1 MAQGWKHQFDIAF
14 LGQYTK
20 DTIITKSGTRI
31 VDGGAYFYG
40 SAAAAAL
47 GLKIAAITRL
57 AASDFSSF
65 RFLLEHGVTV
75 KAIPTEKSTCLQLLY
90 PSDNPDERVLS
101 VTSVAEPF
109 EPADI
114 VSITA
119 PVWSIGASIRGEVS
133 LDVLKAIKKTGA
145 RIGLD
150 VQGFVRVVRDGMLAY
165 ESDWP
170 EKAEVLSLVDVFK
183 ADVVEAEILTGMRD
197 LHQAARELAGFGVA
211 ELVLTHADGVVV
223 YADGA
228 FYEAPFKPKNLVGRS
243 GRGDTCLASY
253 LAARITMSPSE
264 ATLWSAAL
272 TSLKME
278 ALGPF
283 AGTRADV
290 ESALRE
296 RYGWHKVGST

>member
-14 LGQYTK
+14 IGQYTK

-31 VDGGAYFYG
+31 VNGGAYFYG

-47 GLKIAAITRL
+47 GLKVVAITRL

-65 RFLLEHGVTV
+65 QFLLEHGVTV

-90 PSDNPDERVLS
+90 PSDDPDTRILS
-101 VTSVAEPF
+101 VTSIADPF
-109 EPADI
+109 DPADI

-133 LDVLKAIKKTGA
+133 LEVLKAIKAKGA

-150 VQGFVRVVRDGMLAY
+150 AQGFVRVVRDGMLTY
-165 ESDWP
+165 ESNWP

-183 ADVVEAEILTGMRD
+183 ADIVEAEILTGMRN
-197 LHQAARELAGFGVA
+197 LRHAARELAAFGVA

-223 YADGA
+223 YADGV
-228 FYEAPFKPKNLVGRS
+228 FHEAPFKPKNLVGRS

-253 LAARITMSPSE
+253 LAARISMPPGE
-264 ATLWSAAL
+264 ATVWSAAL

-278 ALGPF
+278 SLGPF